1 VRSEDLQEVIR
12 AAPFRPFAIVF
23 ADGSRVLVSHPE
35 WILHPKGA
43 RTAVVMEPDQRLHI
57 IDVMLVQRLE
67 LDPPIPAGSIAPNPN
82 GGE

>member
-1 VRSEDLQEVIR
+1 MRAEDLQEVIR

-23 ADGSRVLVSHPE
+23 ADGRQIVVTHPE
-35 WILHPKGA
+35 WILFQGG

-67 LDPPIPAGSIAPNPN
+67 LAPPVPAGSVAPNPN